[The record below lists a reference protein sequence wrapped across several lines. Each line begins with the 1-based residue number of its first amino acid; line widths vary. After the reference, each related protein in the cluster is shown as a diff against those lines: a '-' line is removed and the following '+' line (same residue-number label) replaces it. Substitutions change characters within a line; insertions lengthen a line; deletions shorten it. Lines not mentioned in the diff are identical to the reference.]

1 MKNAVKRQLEKALRA
16 VAPYIPGVDAAF
28 AMPMRVKN
36 ALNALLDKKF
46 GQIQCRAVSSDFKK
60 NEP

>member
-36 ALNALLDKKF
+36 ALNDLLDRKF
-46 GQIQCRAVSSDFKK
+46 GHNQCRTMGRDFNK